1 MANYPKQLPGE
12 VTGGPARRPG
22 GEPKPPRVWKGV
34 ATLAVMAV
42 LVGAVTGVG
51 VLESDN
57 LRSMPISSSAAAP
70 AVQVSGATGPG
81 PGTTTFSPS
90 TIAGS

>member
-1 MANYPKQLPGE
+1 MAYYPKQLPGE
-12 VTGGPARRPG
+12 VTGGPARRPAR
-22 GEPKPPRVWKGV
+22 EPKPPRVWKGV

-57 LRSMPISSSAAAP
+57 LHSMPISNSAAAP
-70 AVQVSGATGPG
+70 VVQVVGTTGPG
-81 PGTTTFSPS
+81 AGATAFSPS
-90 TIAGS
+90 TNAGS

>member
-1 MANYPKQLPGE
+1 MASYPKQLPGE
-12 VTGGPARRPG
+12 TTGDPRRRPG

-34 ATLAVMAV
+34 ATLAIMAV

-70 AVQVSGATGPG
+70 VVGVVGATGPG
-81 PGTTTFSPS
+81 PGATSFSPS